1 MTVWRIASTNE
12 EGLIKTDM
20 FLRWYRA
27 QINNAEWNT
36 FIMLLKFVIVYFS
49 DGEVGF
55 IAAFSAVWTDIGTL
69 LYFLG
74 VMVFYD
80 ELPND
85 TKSMLGVR
93 LPPFRFAG
101 VLSRYLGLYL
111 MVYVVW
117 TKINL
122 D

>member
-1 MTVWRIASTNE
+1 MV
-12 EGLIKTDM
+12 KTDM
-20 FLRWYRA
+20 FLRWYCA
-27 QINNAEWNT
+27 QINNAEWNA

-55 IAAFSAVWTDIGTL
+55 IAPFSAVWTDIGTL

-85 TKSMLGVR
+85 TKSMFGVR

-101 VLSRYLGLYL
+101 VLLRYQFSDFGGPACRN
-111 MVYVVW
+111 YVGFS
-117 TKINL
+117 T
-122 D
+122 